1 MPREHEG
8 AEVEFRRDLSL
19 MDATMIGVGAM
30 TGASIFILAGTI
42 VGITGSSA
50 ILVILM
56 NCLVTFLTAMCY
68 SELAAA
74 FPEAGGG
81 YLWVKESMPEPFG
94 FISGWISWFGHII
107 ACAFYTVVFA
117 SAIVWF
123 MEAYNIAPDLV
134 SSEFFFKLMALL
146 VLIIFTIINY
156 LGTSIIGKAETGIT
170 VFQLIVIA
178 IFVIAGIYAM
188 VTNPAA
194 GRFSPFSKGLNP
206 FLTAMAFLFIAFE
219 GYEIIAQSAEE
230 IKEPEKNLPRAIFLS
245 IIIVTIIYMLFLGVA
260 IGAMGVGW
268 LSSGGTTGDQHYV
281 IIEAAGH
288 LIGNYGEGMLL
299 IGLLVG
305 TTATLNAT
313 VYSSSRVSFAMGRD
327 GTFPAFFGKLHPK
340 RKTPAHSIL
349 VSSIIIAIIAVA
361 LPINDI
367 VAAADVMFLIL
378 FVLVNAAVIILRYT
392 RPDLDRT
399 YKVPW
404 FPLVPVIALILKGV
418 LAVYIYDIS
427 PIAWYIT
434 ILWITVGATIHYFA
448 GGKKGIEES
457 KDFRALFPSIPREI
471 DKAKYSV
478 SVAVPPEGDVTEMIH
493 VGSIFARRHKGP
505 FFLLSVIEVPRSI
518 PLRSVSYG
526 ETEAVIKRLE
536 EMKKL
541 SKDRYDSP
549 SDIFVTISH
558 EIPGAIVDFAKEK
571 DVNLMILGWRGALK
585 SSLSMGT
592 NLPTVVRRLETDVMI
607 FKAGKREK
615 YRKITIFARMGSDM
629 RFAVRTARVLARE
642 FMSEI
647 TIMYVVSDI
656 RKMDMAREMFRNSRD
671 RDMFEGLGLKV
682 VDDYVSIGE
691 VHEKLKDIDTD
702 LVVMNYDDAG
712 ELASHLSRVK
722 EERMMMEADYSVIF
736 VKQFN
741 IEEQKGD
748 YESLSMMK
756 HT

>member
-1 MPREHEG
+1 MSGHDG

-42 VGITGSSA
+42 VGLTGSSA
-50 ILVILM
+50 IFVILM
-56 NCLVTFLTAMCY
+56 NCLVTILTAMCY
-68 SELAAA
+68 AELAAA

-94 FISGWISWFGHII
+94 FISGWISWFGHTI

-123 MEAYNIAPDLV
+123 MEAYHIAPDLV
-134 SSEFFFKLMALL
+134 TNELFFKLVALII
-146 VLIIFTIINY
+146 LIIFTIINY

-178 IFVIAGIYAM
+178 IFIIAGIYAM
-188 VTNPAA
+188 ATNPDA
-194 GRFSPFSKGLNP
+194 GHFSPFSKGLNP

-268 LSSGGTTGDQHYV
+268 LGQGTEEVQHHA
-281 IIEAAGH
+281 IIEAAGI

-313 VYSSSRVSFAMGRD
+313 IYSSSRVSFAMGRD

-349 VSSIIIAIIAVA
+349 VSSLIIAIIAVA

-367 VAAADVMFLIL
+367 VAAADVMFLVL

-404 FPLVPVIALILKGV
+404 FPVVPIFALILKGV

-434 ILWITVGATIHYFA
+434 ILWITVGAGIHYFA
-448 GGKKGIEES
+448 GGKKGIVEA
-457 KDFRALFPSIPREI
+457 KDFKALFPSIPREI
-471 DKAKYSV
+471 DREKYSV
-478 SVAVPPEGDVTEMIH
+478 AVAVPPEGDVKEMIH
-493 VGSIFARRHKGP
+493 VGSVFARRHKGP

-518 PLRSVSYG
+518 PLRSVSYS

-536 EMKKL
+536 ELKKL
-541 SKDRYDSP
+541 SKEKYDSP

-592 NLPTVVRRLETDVMI
+592 NLPSIIRRVETDVMV
-607 FKAGKREK
+607 FKAGNREK
-615 YRKITIFARMGSDM
+615 YRKITIFSRMGSDM
-629 RFAVRTARVLARE
+629 RFAARTARILAKE

-647 TIMYVVSDI
+647 TIMYVVSDTG
-656 RKMDMAREMFRNSRD
+656 KVEMAREMFRNSRD
-671 RDMFEGLGLKV
+671 KDMFEGLGLTV
-682 VDDYVSIGE
+682 RDDYVSIDS
-691 VHEKLKDIDTD
+691 VHEKLKNIETD

-722 EERMMMEADYSVIF
+722 EERMMMEADYAVIF
-736 VKQFN
+736 VKQFRN
-741 IEEQKGD
+741 GKEQSAD
-748 YESLSMMK
+748 YDDLSMMK

>member
-1 MPREHEG
+1 MSGHDG

-42 VGITGSSA
+42 VGLTGSSA
-50 ILVILM
+50 IFVILM
-56 NCLVTFLTAMCY
+56 NCLVTILTAMCY
-68 SELAAA
+68 AELAAA

-94 FISGWISWFGHII
+94 FISGWISWFGHTI

-117 SAIVWF
+117 SAIIWF

-134 SSEFFFKLMALL
+134 TNDFFFKLMALL
-146 VLIIFTIINY
+146 ILIIFTVINY

-170 VFQLIVIA
+170 IFQLIVIA
-178 IFVIAGIYAM
+178 VFIIAGIYAM
-188 VTNPAA
+188 VTNPAV
-194 GRFSPFSKGLNP
+194 GHFSPFSEGLNP

-260 IGAMGVGW
+260 IGAMSVGW
-268 LSSGGTTGDQHYV
+268 LSSGGGTGDQHYV

-313 VYSSSRVSFAMGRD
+313 IYSSSRVSFAMGRD

-349 VSSIIIAIIAVA
+349 VSSLIIAIIAVA

-367 VAAADVMFLIL
+367 VAAADVMFLVL

-392 RPDLDRT
+392 RPDLERT

-404 FPLVPVIALILKGV
+404 FPVVPVIALILKGV

-434 ILWITVGATIHYFA
+434 VLWITVGATIHYFA

-471 DKAKYSV
+471 DRAKYSV
-478 SVAVPPEGDVTEMIH
+478 AVAVPPEGDVTEMVH

-518 PLRSVSYG
+518 PLRSVSYS
-526 ETEAVIKRLE
+526 ETEKVIKRLE

-571 DVNLMILGWRGALK
+571 GVNLMILGWRGALK
-585 SSLSMGT
+585 SSLAMGT
-592 NLPTVVRRLETDVMI
+592 NLPAVIRRLETDVMI
-607 FKAGKREK
+607 FKAGRRDK
-615 YRKITIFARMGSDM
+615 YKKITIFARMGSDM
-629 RFAVRTARVLARE
+629 RFAVRTAKILAKE
-642 FMSEI
+642 FVSDI
-647 TIMYVVSDI
+647 TIMYVVSDAG
-656 RKMDMAREMFRNSRD
+656 KVNMAREMFRNSRD
-671 RDMFEGLGLKV
+671 RDMLEGLGLSVK
-682 VDDYVSIGE
+682 DDYVPIDR
-691 VHEKLKDIDTD
+691 VHEKLKNIDTD

-712 ELASHLSRVK
+712 ELASHLSRMK
-722 EERMMMEADYSVIF
+722 EEKMMMEADYAVVF

-741 IEEQKGD
+741 TAELNGD
-748 YESLSMMK
+748 YENLSMMK